1 MCGTAG
7 ASQFD
12 SCHITALRTLW
23 KLQEDAFKTDLLI
36 VLQKI
41 NEMESDF
48 SSRHQSM
55 DGMAPWCVMLHSE
68 GLKEP
73 YR

>member
-41 NEMESDF
+41 NEMESRLQF
-48 SSRHQSM
+48 
-55 DGMAPWCVMLHSE
+55 
-68 GLKEP
+68 
-73 YR
+73 